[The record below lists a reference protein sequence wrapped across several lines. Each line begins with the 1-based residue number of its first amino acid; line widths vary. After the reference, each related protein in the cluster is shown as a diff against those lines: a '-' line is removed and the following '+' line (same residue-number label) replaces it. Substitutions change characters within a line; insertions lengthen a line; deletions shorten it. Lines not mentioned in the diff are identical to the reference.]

1 MRHAETMSVL
11 EDALAGH
18 TVVVAFPAGGVSDWV
33 AVGEVLADEGLT
45 AWAWPADR
53 LDQLPDVVSMFGRRV
68 RIGVAGALDPDGRE
82 AAARH
87 GAAFWLSPLAVS
99 PDEGAPLPYLAGAL
113 TPNEV
118 AAVAA
123 GREGAPVLVVPA
135 DALGTSFARTLPVL
149 VPGVPV
155 VPWGR
160 LERYQCEMWLEAGA
174 VAVVVQDVI
183 VRPEISAD
191 VNPLEE
197 VARRA
202 ASFGNWRQP
211 ETERAVGVGP

>member
-1 MRHAETMSVL
+1 
-11 EDALAGH
+11 
-18 TVVVAFPAGGVSDWV
+18 
-33 AVGEVLADEGLT
+33 
-45 AWAWPADR
+45 
-53 LDQLPDVVSMFGRRV
+53 
-68 RIGVAGALDPDGRE
+68 
-82 AAARH
+82 
-87 GAAFWLSPLAVS
+87 
-99 PDEGAPLPYLAGAL
+99 
-113 TPNEV
+113 
-118 AAVAA
+118 
-123 GREGAPVLVVPA
+123 VLVVPA

-197 VARRA
+197 VGRRA
-202 ASFGNWRQP
+202 ASFGQLEATRDREGSWGWSLRKSQL
-211 ETERAVGVGP
+211 A